1 MLLDELATVDS
12 TDCEGVAT
20 MSVTLAVLIGEDTG
34 PDEGVLC
41 ITVAKD
47 EDKTA
52 AVVLELMRLV
62 LSGWTEAAIEVAAEG

>member
-41 ITVAKD
+41 ITVA
-47 EDKTA
+47 
-52 AVVLELMRLV
+52 
-62 LSGWTEAAIEVAAEG
+62 